1 MKARIALIAAAL
13 SLTAGAPADA
23 AVTIGSPLTT
33 PPTLT
38 RTCAGGCTL
47 SPVLIPNH
55 LVTAPGPGLGVITR
69 WSVGVGG
76 TTGPMALQ
84 VLHRSAGSGSGM
96 PGVEVARSSPVTP
109 PANHTTTFPARI
121 RIAARDFIG
130 LACCDGPG
138 ASVVINVTTSAFDI
152 WEPAVGASES
162 SATGSAAFEVAINAD
177 VEADAD
183 SDGFGDES
191 QDNCVGVANGD
202 QADRDHDGFGD
213 ACDTCPDVAGSA
225 PQGCPIVA
233 RPPPVP
239 NQPPTA
245 RFRTPRSGTGVGPTV
260 RIELDAADDRGL
272 PVVSV
277 FDDDGTICVL
287 RAAPYAC
294 TWRPTGADVG
304 RATLLASAVDSGG
317 LSSLAIV
324 RVRVSRFAGRLTKTA
339 KRSMGRLRVSGRLV
353 LPAVV
358 TRAQG
363 CSGKVTV
370 RVRKVKRT
378 VALNPRCGYSVRLKV
393 RTGRPRVSFGGNPV
407 IAPT

>member
-1 MKARIALIAAAL
+1 MKARIALTAAAL
-13 SLTAGAPADA
+13 SLTAAAPAHA

-38 RTCAGGCTL
+38 RMCAGGCTL

-55 LVTAPGPGLGVITR
+55 LVTAPGPGPGVITR

-109 PANHTTTFPARI
+109 PANDTTTFPARI
-121 RIAARDFIG
+121 RIAAGDFIG
-130 LACCDGPG
+130 LACCEGPG

-152 WEPAVGASES
+152 WEPAVGASAS
-162 SATGSAAFEVAINAD
+162 SATGSDAFEVAINAD
-177 VEADAD
+177 VESDGD
-183 SDGFGDES
+183 SDGFGDET
-191 QDNCVGVANGD
+191 QDTCPGIP
-202 QADRDHDGFGD
+202 QAVQSDRDHDGFGD
-213 ACDTCPDVAGSA
+213 ACDTCPDVAGAA
-225 PQGCPIVA
+225 PRGCPGVA
-233 RPPPVP
+233 GPPPVP
-239 NQPPTA
+239 NKPPTA

-260 RIELDAADDRGL
+260 RIELDAADDHGL

-287 RAAPYAC
+287 RAAPYTC
-294 TWRPTGADVG
+294 TWRPTAADVG

-324 RVRVSRFAGRLTKTA
+324 RVRVSRFAAKLTKKA
-339 KRSMGRLRVSGRLV
+339 KRSGGRLKVSGRLV
-353 LPAVV
+353 LPPVV

-363 CSGKVTV
+363 CSGRVSV
-370 RVRKVKRT
+370 RVRTARRT
-378 VALNPRCGYSVRLKV
+378 VRLTRRCTYSVRLKV
-393 RTGRPRVSFGGNPV
+393 RTGRPRVRFRGNSV